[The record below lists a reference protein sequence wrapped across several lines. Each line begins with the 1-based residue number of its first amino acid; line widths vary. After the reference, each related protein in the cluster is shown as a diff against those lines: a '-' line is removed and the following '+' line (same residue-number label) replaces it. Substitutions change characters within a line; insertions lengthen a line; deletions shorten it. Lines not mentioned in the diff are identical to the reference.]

1 MAAAGQVCL
10 RNRHP
15 MRPFAVPLGNGWARL
30 VPPQSC
36 TTVSLRVLHL
46 APVVA
51 GLAAE
56 QLAIVTEVAQYWIGK
71 SHCPR
76 HCSVCCQQSLPAQ
89 PEGKTRATQGSVHW
103 RQRNDLAAALLEAV
117 QRDRRLTDPG
127 ARA

>member
-15 MRPFAVPLGNGWARL
+15 MRSFAVPLGNGWARI

-76 HCSVCCQQSLPAQ
+76 HCSVCCQQSLRLSQKVRPARH
-89 PEGKTRATQGSVHW
+89 RAPCTGAS
-103 RQRNDLAAALLEAV
+103 ATTSP
-117 QRDRRLTDPG
+117 RLCSKPYNANAG
-127 ARA
+127 